1 MRAPRNGVNI
11 AIKQNTTLVPS
22 GEIIATE
29 VSPDDYMAQYAQHHC
44 EWVEGM
50 VIKMSP
56 VPIRHDQI
64 LAFLRLLFGAYF
76 EINAVG
82 RIVGQPFVLRLSA
95 FPNRRREPDL
105 MIVLDSNPHELND
118 TYMDGPA
125 DICIEVVSLESTERD
140 YGEKFS
146 EYEKG
151 GVPEY
156 WIIDP
161 VRHQCH
167 FYRLAETGYYQRQP
181 VDDQDNYHTPALP
194 GLALHVPTLWQ
205 ETLPGPAAT
214 VTAVQA
220 MLKED

>member
-1 MRAPRNGVNI
+1 MTVEEHINPKKKTVI
-11 AIKQNTTLVPS
+11 PS
-22 GEIIATE
+22 GTIIAE
-29 VSPDDYMAQYAQHHC
+29 NVSLDEFMENYAQHHH

-50 VIKMSP
+50 VIQMSP
-56 VPIRHDQI
+56 IHIRHDQI
-64 LAFLRLLFGAYF
+64 TTYLRLLFDTYF
-76 EINAVG
+76 EFNPIG
-82 RIVGQPFVLRLSA
+82 RMVSQPFVIRLPE

-105 MIVLDSNPHELND
+105 MVILNTNPNELKD

-151 GVPEY
+151 GINEY

-161 VRHQCH
+161 VRNQCS
-167 FYRLAETGYYQRQP
+167 FYRLTESAFYKRQSI
-181 VDDQDNYHTPALP
+181 DAQGNYRSPILP
-194 GLALHVPTLWQ
+194 GLTLTVPVLWQ
-205 ETLPGPAAT
+205 EELPGPAAT
-214 VTAVQA
+214 VNAVQQ